1 MVNCWFCNHDTLV
14 PYGNR
19 NCWDCP
25 HCEQYNGFQENGDY
39 NKPIPAQYMEHLN
52 HVVSSVPSPRDP
64 AQPQQWVSSQ
74 VLLCRRCSHHQ
85 TTKIKQL
92 AAFTPREEGRY
103 DEEIE
108 VYRHHLEQMYKL
120 CRPCQ
125 AAVEYYI
132 KHQNRQLRALL
143 LSHQFRRREADQAH
157 GQSFSSSAVKA
168 PFQVILL
175 RALAFLA
182 CAFLLFTTLYGPSE
196 PFTPGAALPP
206 ALPPGGN
213 SSAASDNTTSQA
225 EGWQQLLGLL
235 PEHATEKLHEAWAF
249 GQSHQTSIVAVGLL
263 TCLLAMLLA
272 GRIRLRRID
281 AFSTCLWALLLG
293 LHLAE
298 HYLQAASPGWLD
310 TLKFST
316 TSLCC
321 LVGFTAAV
329 ATRKSTGPR
338 RFRPRRSEKQQ

>member
-1 MVNCWFCNHDTLV
+1 
-14 PYGNR
+14 
-19 NCWDCP
+19 
-25 HCEQYNGFQENGDY
+25 
-39 NKPIPAQYMEHLN
+39 
-52 HVVSSVPSPRDP
+52 
-64 AQPQQWVSSQ
+64 
-74 VLLCRRCSHHQ
+74 
-85 TTKIKQL
+85 
-92 AAFTPREEGRY
+92 
-103 DEEIE
+103 
-108 VYRHHLEQMYKL
+108 MYKL